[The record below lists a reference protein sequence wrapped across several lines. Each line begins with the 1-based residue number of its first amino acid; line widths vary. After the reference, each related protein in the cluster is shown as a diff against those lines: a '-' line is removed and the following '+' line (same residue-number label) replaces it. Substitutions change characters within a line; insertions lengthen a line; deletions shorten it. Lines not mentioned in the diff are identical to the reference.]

1 MGWGGGKGKVNDPI
15 LGPRPTLTGAISSGI
30 GSAGH
35 LPQDEGKGV
44 DVNLQAVLQAEV
56 DAPFKDLRSHVA
68 TGAHLPWREGEE
80 IKGEEIRGRRSRGRR
95 SGGGDQGEETH

>member
-1 MGWGGGKGKVNDPI
+1 MGGKGKVNDPI

-44 DVNLQAVLQAEV
+44 DVYLQAVLQAEV

-80 IKGEEIRGRRSRGRR
+80 IRGRRSGGGEEIRGRRH
-95 SGGGDQGEETH
+95 TKI